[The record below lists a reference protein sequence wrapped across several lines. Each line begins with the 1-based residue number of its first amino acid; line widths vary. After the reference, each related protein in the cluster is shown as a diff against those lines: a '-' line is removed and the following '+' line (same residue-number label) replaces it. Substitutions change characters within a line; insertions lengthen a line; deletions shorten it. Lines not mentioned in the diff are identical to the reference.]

1 MNVDYTDIPIRIW
14 TRKFVSIAKHNRIQI
29 MKIIYLMI
37 WIMKIMNKL
46 FLHSIGNVNLLNY
59 GFGIGFNVGKSIIMT
74 GTLLNGGSCIKL
86 GDAGVLLQTA
96 DAVFHFSP
104 DNVAKHVI
112 CNSWMKGKGWTP
124 EDKSGGYP
132 FNANNQFELQWI
144 AEPNNTVK
152 INVDRIFWKRFSRED
167 LSGVVQLDFSYAI
180 RISSIKLCRADEI
193 PTTTTTVTPTTP
205 PPDVPCPYF
214 SLKLDLEIPIAINLE
229 NGFKP
234 GKHITIIG
242 TPTDYFPDFV
252 VGLGEPG
259 IMRETANVLFSF
271 SPQLNSKSVTVNTL
285 LTGIGWETELT
296 YGHSPFKVG
305 EPFVLEIKAGLN
317 NQIEV
322 FVNYVAYLRFTRHDL
337 SKVSQIQIIR
347 AVKVCSIVTCY

>member
-1 MNVDYTDIPIRIW
+1 
-14 TRKFVSIAKHNRIQI
+14 
-29 MKIIYLMI
+29 
-37 WIMKIMNKL
+37 
-46 FLHSIGNVNLLNY
+46 
-59 GFGIGFNVGKSIIMT
+59 
-74 GTLLNGGSCIKL
+74 
-86 GDAGVLLQTA
+86 
-96 DAVFHFSP
+96 
-104 DNVAKHVI
+104 
-112 CNSWMKGKGWTP
+112 
-124 EDKSGGYP
+124 KSGGYP
-132 FNANNQFELQWI
+132 FNPNNLFELEWI

-322 FVNYVAYLRFTRHDL
+322 FVNYSAYLRFTRHDLSKVFVNYVAYLRFTRHDL